1 MSYERVPAYLR
12 ETGKF
17 CLWKYEDRAGKR
29 TKVPYSPNGGMA
41 STNKPN
47 TFSDFGRAEAVLNRR
62 PGKYYGLGVGLFD
75 DLVGV
80 DIDHCVEGGRLS
92 SLAQDIVK
100 RVGSYA
106 EFSPSGTG
114 VHILCRAPGL
124 AVDKGRYY
132 TKNPQNGVEV
142 YAAGYTNRFLTLTGN
157 ALNDEDLNERTWEI
171 ADLLERYMRR
181 DSPSVAVAEA
191 EAEDSDADAALLD
204 DAEVID
210 RMLSSTNG
218 KVIAALWA
226 GEWAENYSSQSEAD
240 MALCNHLA
248 FWTGKD
254 AAQMGRLFRESGL
267 YREKWDRAQSGSTYG
282 AITIER
288 AIRDC
293 KEVWSPD
300 YRSAGV
306 VERNSG
312 VEQALEFL
320 RTVDAFHNPR
330 YTPDDIGSGYLLA
343 DYLRPFARPTPE
355 SKGWKV
361 YDGKRWKTDVGG
373 IVVSGAA
380 RDLSRALAV
389 YSAELQDKEMQL
401 CLNWSARWARS
412 NNRKTYIQEAASV
425 HPVSE
430 SDFDQD
436 KWLLNLNNG
445 TLDLRTETLRPHD
458 PDDLITKLAPVE
470 YDPTA
475 VCHRWDS
482 FIREIMEPGDGEEV
496 GSGTEKAQARE
507 QKSQFLQRYL
517 GYCLSGDTRE
527 ESFLV
532 MYGPTSRNGKS
543 VCVEVVRAVLGDY
556 ARTAQAETLMV
567 SNRKDGRGPS
577 EDVARL
583 AGARMVSVGELPQGG
598 KLDASVVKQL
608 TGRDSVTARY
618 LGQNS
623 FEYIPQF
630 KLLLH
635 TNHLP
640 QCSDLSVFDSGRV
653 LVLPF
658 SRHFEEWEQDK
669 GLKDEFRKPENL
681 SAVLNWLLRGLA
693 EYRDNGLA
701 PPAAVRAAV
710 SSYRKDS
717 DKIARFVD
725 DALSENI
732 EAEVR
737 TSLVYD
743 AYRTWCRCN
752 GHLVES
758 NQTFLR
764 GLERAGL
771 STKKKRPRDN
781 SCGVTT
787 VLLGYE
793 IDLEYVA

>member
-1 MSYERVPAYLR
+1 MSYERIPASLR
-12 ETGKF
+12 AAGRF
-17 CLWKYEDRAGKR
+17 CLWKYEDRAGQR
-29 TKVPYSPNGGMA
+29 TKVPYSPGGGMA
-41 STNKPN
+41 SANKPH
-47 TFSDFGRAEAVLNRR
+47 TFADFSRAETVLNRR
-62 PGKYYGLGVGLFD
+62 PGKYSGLGVGLFG
-75 DLVGV
+75 DLVGI
-80 DIDHCVEGGRLS
+80 DIDHCVEDGNLS
-92 SLAQDIVK
+92 PLAQDIVDL
-100 RVGSYA
+100 VGSYT
-106 EFSPSGTG
+106 ELSPSGTG

-124 AVDKGRYY
+124 AFDKAKYY
-132 TKNPQNGVEV
+132 TKNPHNGVEV
-142 YAAGYTNRFLTLTGN
+142 YAAGHTNRFLTLTGDTIN
-157 ALNDEDLNERTWEI
+157 SEDLTVRTEEV
-171 ADLLERYMRR
+171 ADLLHRYMQRNA
-181 DSPSVAVAEA
+181 PSGKDVPNTA
-191 EAEDSDADAALLD
+191 ADPETALLD
-204 DAEVID
+204 DAELMD
-210 RMLSSTNG
+210 RMLSSSKG
-218 KVIAALWA
+218 QEIAPLWA
-226 GEWAENYSSQSEAD
+226 GEWADNYGSQSEAD
-240 MALCNHLA
+240 IALCNHLA

-254 AAQMGRLFRESGL
+254 ATQMDRLFRQSGL
-267 YREKWDRAQSGSTYG
+267 MREKWDRAQSGSTYG
-282 AITIER
+282 AITVER

-293 KEVWSPD
+293 REVWSPD
-300 YRSAGV
+300 YRSIGD
-306 VERNSG
+306 VERSDG
-312 VEQALEFL
+312 VERALEFL
-320 RTVDAFHNPR
+320 RAAEAVHNPR

-361 YDGKRWKTDVGG
+361 YDGKRWSPDVGAVKV
-373 IVVSGAA
+373 IGAA
-380 RDLSRALAV
+380 RDLSRALAC
-389 YSAELQDKEMQL
+389 YGSKLSDKERSQYL
-401 CLNWSARWARS
+401 RWADRWTRA

-425 HPVSE
+425 YPVSE
-430 SDFDQD
+430 SEFDAD

-445 TLDLRTETLRPHD
+445 TLDLRTGALRPHS
-458 PDDLITKLAPVE
+458 PDDLITKLAPVD
-470 YDPTA
+470 YDPAA
-475 VCHRWDS
+475 VCPRWES
-482 FIREIMEPGDGEEV
+482 FIGEIMEPGDGEEL
-496 GSGTEKAQARE
+496 GRDTGKARARE
-507 QKSQFLQRYL
+507 QKAQFLQRYL

-556 ARTAQAETLMV
+556 AHTAQAETLMV
-567 SNRKDGRGPS
+567 TNRKDSRGPS

-608 TGRDSVTARY
+608 TGRDTVTARF
-618 LGQNS
+618 LNQNS
-623 FEYIPQF
+623 FEYVPQF

-658 SRHFEEWEQDK
+658 SRHFAEHEQDK

-710 SSYRKDS
+710 SAYRKDS
-717 DKIARFVD
+717 DKISRFVD
-725 DALSENI
+725 DVLSENAD
-732 EAEVR
+732 AEVR
-737 TSLVYD
+737 TSHLYD

-758 NQTFLR
+758 NRTFLR

-771 STKKKRPRDN
+771 TTQRKRPRDN

-793 IDLEYVA
+793 LDMDYVA